1 MYFRYFL
8 IITPSQ
14 RAGPSFVQI
23 WIPFSQRY
31 FVPSF
36 VDIGPVALENKKKMW
51 KVNDDDKTATTTT
64 DNGQIVIR
72 NAHLSLWLRWA
83 NKNLTAVKEK
93 LPEYK

>member
-14 RAGPSFVQI
+14 RAGPSFVQT

-31 FVPSF
+31 FVPSL

-51 KVNDDDKTATTTT
+51 KVNDDDNNG
-64 DNGQIVIR
+64 DNDDGQR
-72 NAHLSLWLRWA
+72 TNCYQKRSPESLA
-83 NKNLTAVKEK
+83 QVS
-93 LPEYK
+93 